1 MLSLL
6 LKSGEYLTIGENI
19 VVQIFEESGDAFRVS
34 VKAPREI
41 PIVRGELLERTGE
54 RPDGLYKRRPK
65 SPSERA
71 RNAKQMDKMA
81 ARREYFAEK
90 QALEA
95 QQTAVLVDTLQGLTH
110 DIEALSAAHDR
121 GELERKL
128 AQLRQGLDRFR
139 KEPAAT

>member
-1 MLSLL
+1 MLSLM
-6 LKSGEYLTIGENI
+6 LKSGEYLAIGEDI
-19 VVQIFEESGDAFRVS
+19 AVQIFQESGGMFRVS

-54 RPDGLYKRRPK
+54 RPDGLYKRKPK
-65 SPSERA
+65 SPSERS
-71 RNAKQMDKMA
+71 RNAKQMEKLA
-81 ARREYFAEK
+81 ARQEYFTEK
-90 QALEA
+90 QKQEA
-95 QQTAVLVDTLQGLTH
+95 AQTAVLVDALQGLTH